1 MREYDGVDG
10 EWSHGSPIFR
20 QLVWMLG
27 KLRKLSA
34 VGEVIH
40 SGR

>member
-10 EWSHGSPIFR
+10 EGSHGSLIFR
-20 QLVWMLG
+20 QLVWILG
-27 KLRKLSA
+27 KLSKLSA

-40 SGR
+40 SRR

>member
-1 MREYDGVDG
+1 MRDYDGVDG
-10 EWSHGSPIFR
+10 EWSHGSRVFR

-27 KLRKLSA
+27 KLSKLSA